1 MGLIWVLPVQGVKP
15 SRTEVGGVHLLYS
28 IIGND
33 FWKEIGG
40 EINRFGARPNLFSIL
55 CPC

>member
-33 FWKEIGG
+33 FWKEIGD